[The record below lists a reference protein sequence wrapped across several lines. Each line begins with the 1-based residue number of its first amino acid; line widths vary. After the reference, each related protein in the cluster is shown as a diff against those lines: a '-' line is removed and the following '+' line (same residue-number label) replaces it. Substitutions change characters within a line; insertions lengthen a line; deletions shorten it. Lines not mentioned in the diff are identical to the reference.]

1 MTPSR
6 AQTSVATA
14 GAEPGLELVLHPVP
28 LIALAAMVAND
39 HWLKANHPGVLSGK
53 LSDVAVLVLLPFLFV
68 AFADLARLRWS
79 RLPAPGRVAALASV
93 ALAIGAF
100 IVIEV
105 MPAGG
110 ELYRWTLGALQ
121 WPVRAA
127 LATIAGDVLPGIAP
141 VRLTS
146 DVTDLL
152 TLPAALA
159 ILVVIRPRQPAK

>member
-39 HWLKANHPGVLSGK
+39 HWLKANHPGLVSGK

-68 AFADLARLRWS
+68 AFADLPRLRWS
-79 RLPAPGRVAALASV
+79 RLPAPGRLAVLGSV
-93 ALAIGAF
+93 VLAIAAF
-100 IVIEV
+100 VVIEV
-105 MPAGG
+105 VPAGG
-110 ELYRWTLGALQ
+110 ELYRWTLGVLQ
-121 WPVRAA
+121 WPVRAG
-127 LATIAGDVLPGIAP
+127 LATIDGDVVPGIAQ

-146 DVTDLL
+146 DLTDLL
-152 TLPAALA
+152 TLPAALV
-159 ILVVIRPRQPAK
+159 IFLVLRPRQLAK

>member
-1 MTPSR
+1 MI
-6 AQTSVATA
+6 V
-14 GAEPGLELVLHPVP
+14 
-28 LIALAAMVAND
+28 ND
-39 HWLKANHPGVLSGK
+39 HWLKANHPGLVSGK

-79 RLPAPGRVAALASV
+79 SLPVPGQLAVVTSV
-93 ALAIGAF
+93 ALAVAVF
-100 IVIEV
+100 VVIEV
-105 MPAGG
+105 VPAGG
-110 ELYRWTLGALQ
+110 EVYRWSLGALQ

-127 LATIAGDVLPGIAP
+127 LATLADDVVPGIAP

-159 ILVVIRPRQPAK
+159 ILVVLRSRQPAK

>member
-1 MTPSR
+1 MPSR
-6 AQTSVATA
+6 AQTSVAAA

-68 AFADLARLRWS
+68 AFADLARLRWP
-79 RLPAPGRVAALASV
+79 RLPAPGRLAVLGSV
-93 ALAIGAF
+93 VLAIAVF
-100 IVIEV
+100 VVIEV
-105 MPAGG
+105 VPAGG
-110 ELYRWTLGALQ
+110 ELYRWSLGVLQ
-121 WPVRAA
+121 WPVRAT
-127 LATIAGDVLPGIAP
+127 LATLAGDVLPGIAA

-159 ILVVIRPRQPAK
+159 ILVVLRPRKPAR